1 MDDEEDED
9 LNLKPGT
16 VVDSSKGAYVVVQLL
31 GEGGF
36 GAVYKVYDQK
46 DQRKEYAMKVEKKLE
61 SRRHSKLKME
71 IAILKLVASE
81 RSNSHFTSI
90 IDRGKKEKYF
100 FLVME
105 LVGQSLAA
113 LKMARPGKVF
123 SISTGLGAGIQCL
136 EACEDLHKYGFIHR
150 DLKPANYAIG
160 LADKR
165 RTVYILDFGIAR
177 KILNPKGELK
187 APRQTVRF
195 KGTIRFASLACHRN
209 IEMGPKDD
217 CESWFYLLLDLIV
230 PRGLL
235 WKSVPDK
242 NMVKKLKEDMRT
254 TRREVAFQGLLCKE
268 QLMSVMDYLD
278 SLQYQDRVDYEFI
291 YKSLELGAKTAGG
304 NIDLPYD
311 WELGDDPTQTV
322 TCAEQPRQKS
332 TASRSRARAKRK
344 KTGTPGHSSQR
355 KLKGASSSGV
365 NPAEVKSGAKE
376 KSHAGS
382 KENIKEARPQK
393 GGTSERKSEGSKDKG
408 RHGDKGFFSK
418 KSTPKRRAQKKLK
431 SLKDPSSTSRALS
444 IGVRKKNARKPSQKS
459 RGRKPKKEASSSSS
473 SERSGAGKENLRRR
487 WSTRLSKKI
496 VGRRKDESQD
506 SDSSEER
513 AEAEENTNQS
523 INTGDVSL

>member
-165 RTVYILDFGIAR
+165 RT
-177 KILNPKGELK
+177 
-187 APRQTVRF
+187 
-195 KGTIRFASLACHRN
+195 GTIRFASLACHRN

-254 TRREVAFQGLLCKE
+254 TRRVSLKEVAFQGLLCKE

-332 TASRSRARAKRK
+332 TASRSRAKAKRK
-344 KTGTPGHSSQR
+344 KAGTPGHSSQR
-355 KLKGASSSGV
+355 KLKGTSSSGV

-408 RHGDKGFFSK
+408 RHGDKGFFS

-473 SERSGAGKENLRRR
+473 SERSGAGKEKLRRR
-487 WSTRLSKKI
+487 WSTRLSEKI

-513 AEAEENTNQS
+513 AEAEKNTNQS

>member
-195 KGTIRFASLACHRN
+195 KVRLPEDVVFPNFVQEEEDELSDTHALIFFLVLLKLTSPNKYSAITDTAGFNRLRKLTKATRSEDELYYIWCGFCVVYFVLVTLTILRTILDYRLREATRSEDELYYIWCGFCVVYFVLVTLTILRTILDYRLRERLRRQQENVYQPPILPPVLRQRLLIPRDQEVGNLNQDDPPPYSSAIRPGSIVETAKEETDPPRYSQLELQVDRTISSQSCHSENFDETETTPFNKTKTSIRNKQTHNHVTVKIWMRPKRFHLTKQR
-209 IEMGPKDD
+209 
-217 CESWFYLLLDLIV
+217 
-230 PRGLL
+230 
-235 WKSVPDK
+235 
-242 NMVKKLKEDMRT
+242 
-254 TRREVAFQGLLCKE
+254 
-268 QLMSVMDYLD
+268 
-278 SLQYQDRVDYEFI
+278 LQYVTNEVKTVY
-291 YKSLELGAKTAGG
+291 SLELSNK
-304 NIDLPYD
+304 YFKK
-311 WELGDDPTQTV
+311 
-322 TCAEQPRQKS
+322 CSCS
-332 TASRSRARAKRK
+332 T
-344 KTGTPGHSSQR
+344 
-355 KLKGASSSGV
+355 
-365 NPAEVKSGAKE
+365 
-376 KSHAGS
+376 
-382 KENIKEARPQK
+382 
-393 GGTSERKSEGSKDKG
+393 
-408 RHGDKGFFSK
+408 
-418 KSTPKRRAQKKLK
+418 
-431 SLKDPSSTSRALS
+431 
-444 IGVRKKNARKPSQKS
+444 
-459 RGRKPKKEASSSSS
+459 
-473 SERSGAGKENLRRR
+473 
-487 WSTRLSKKI
+487 
-496 VGRRKDESQD
+496 
-506 SDSSEER
+506 
-513 AEAEENTNQS
+513 
-523 INTGDVSL
+523 

>member
-71 IAILKLVASE
+71 
-81 RSNSHFTSI
+81 
-90 IDRGKKEKYF
+90 
-100 FLVME
+100 
-105 LVGQSLAA
+105 
-113 LKMARPGKVF
+113 
-123 SISTGLGAGIQCL
+123 
-136 EACEDLHKYGFIHR
+136 
-150 DLKPANYAIG
+150 
-160 LADKR
+160 
-165 RTVYILDFGIAR
+165 
-177 KILNPKGELK
+177 
-187 APRQTVRF
+187 
-195 KGTIRFASLACHRN
+195 GTIRFASLACHRN